1 MQDNN
6 QDVRPKD
13 GKQGKKI
20 LLFAGLFVILLAA
33 AYFTQDK
40 NKADAG
46 KINFDLYVMSQCPYG
61 TQAEEAVA
69 GAMAGF
75 DDYVN
80 FNVEYIADKT
90 ADGNFQSLH
99 GQNEV
104 SGDLYQLCVKS
115 NYQNKFWEYLA
126 CQNKNY
132 QDLNSSFEPCANEIG
147 ADFNKL
153 KTCAEGQTGSELLTA
168 SSAKAKELNVSGSP
182 TFYINGEQY
191 TGARTKI
198 ALQRALCGAIENKA
212 KVCQE
217 LPQDKEFTAYLMR
230 DSRCTTDMCATSGL
244 EEQLKITFPKI
255 KVAEMDYITDNGKE
269 FFEKYEL
276 TYLPAVLFTKDVEM
290 TDNYS
295 QVQKYLTPT
304 ADLYNLAIGA
314 SYNPTKE
321 ICYNNIDDT
330 GNGKVDCADPDCEGF
345 LECRSEK
352 PKRLDLFVMSM
363 CPYGTQAMNSTKE
376 VLDNFGNNIDLH
388 INYIANENADGS
400 FQSLHGQSEVDENM
414 RELCAMKYYPE
425 TYLDYIWCRNKNIQ
439 GDWTEC
445 AADYSA
451 IKVCFEGSEGKK
463 LHSENIAFANSLN
476 IGASPTWL
484 VNNRYAFN
492 GIDAETAKTNFCKY
506 NDVEGCQNTL
516 TGQTQADSASTPAG
530 SCN

>member
-1 MQDNN
+1 
-6 QDVRPKD
+6 
-13 GKQGKKI
+13 
-20 LLFAGLFVILLAA
+20 
-33 AYFTQDK
+33 
-40 NKADAG
+40 
-46 KINFDLYVMSQCPYG
+46 
-61 TQAEEAVA
+61 
-69 GAMAGF
+69 
-75 DDYVN
+75 
-80 FNVEYIADKT
+80 
-90 ADGNFQSLH
+90 
-99 GQNEV
+99 
-104 SGDLYQLCVKS
+104 
-115 NYQNKFWEYLA
+115 
-126 CQNKNY
+126 
-132 QDLNSSFEPCANEIG
+132 
-147 ADFNKL
+147 
-153 KTCAEGQTGSELLTA
+153 
-168 SSAKAKELNVSGSP
+168 
-182 TFYINGEQY
+182 
-191 TGARTKI
+191 
-198 ALQRALCGAIENKA
+198 
-212 KVCQE
+212 
-217 LPQDKEFTAYLMR
+217 
-230 DSRCTTDMCATSGL
+230 MCATSGL

-314 SYNPTKE
+314 SHNPTKE